1 MSEATND
8 LSIAWQRL
16 ARRWA
21 ESETD
26 WDDAV
31 RREFEKRYWQ
41 SLAQESQSTAKEM
54 ERLAQV
60 LAQARHSVQ

>member
-1 MSEATND
+1 MGEAVDGLEN
-8 LSIAWQRL
+8 AWRRL

-21 ESETD
+21 ESERE

-41 SLAQESQSTAKEM
+41 PLARESQSTAAEM
-54 ERLAQV
+54 ERLAQA
-60 LAQARHSVQ
+60 LAQARRGVQ

>member
-1 MSEATND
+1 MSEATNE
-8 LSIAWQRL
+8 LSVVWQRL
-16 ARRWA
+16 ARRWE
-21 ESETD
+21 ESESD

-41 SLAQESQSTAKEM
+41 LLAQESQSTAAEM

-60 LAQARHSVQ
+60 LAQARRSVQ